1 MLINNTSFNTLT
13 DLATTG
19 LSATIL
25 NINLKNYDINKKIL
39 EIEESDNSN
48 ELLEKI
54 ILLLEDIKTNQIEI
68 IKYLKS

>member
-25 NINLKNYDINKKIL
+25 NINLKNYDINKKNIRNRR
-39 EIEESDNSN
+39 I
-48 ELLEKI
+48 
-54 ILLLEDIKTNQIEI
+54 
-68 IKYLKS
+68 

>member
-39 EIEESDNSN
+39 EIEESNNSN

-54 ILLLEDIKTNQIEI
+54 ILLLEDIKNNQIEI